1 MLKSKLFFAVL
12 VAAIVMPAL
21 LRADAKYYRY
31 SDNRQLYYTENNR
44 IYRYSD
50 NRQLYYIQRNRVYRY
65 SDNRQ
70 LYYMENSR
78 IYRYSDNRQ
87 VLYYDGDDLK
97 LTVFMVL
104 MLADM

>member
-12 VAAIVMPAL
+12 VAAVVMPAL

-50 NRQLYYIQRNRVYRY
+50 NRQL
-65 SDNRQ
+65 
-70 LYYMENSR
+70 
-78 IYRYSDNRQ
+78 
-87 VLYYDGDDLK
+87 LYYDGDDLK

-104 MLADM
+104 MLAEM